1 MCSDAAGLARSRTR
15 TYEKDGKRKRAFFDE
30 GSDALRAVLWAVG
43 PAPRARAFKRKNSR
57 KRKFMESYQG
67 RQPSYMRRLSEK
79 REKRKEKNAKLKKKS
94 WLAFFVDT
102 IKSCRG

>member
-43 PAPRARAFKRKNSR
+43 PAPRARVFKRKIR
-57 KRKFMESYQG
+57 G
-67 RQPSYMRRLSEK
+67 
-79 REKRKEKNAKLKKKS
+79 KEKTCKATREDN
-94 WLAFFVDT
+94 LAT
-102 IKSCRG
+102 